1 MALRILIA
9 EDYKDLADSYKTI
22 LEGRGHEVTIT
33 SDGIECLR
41 AYKQQVTQ
49 PNGKIRRYFDVI
61 ILDYNM
67 KGMNGIDTAKEIQN
81 INPDQKIIFVTG
93 YGSEVIQKLKELIR
107 NAGVMNKPFTLDALL
122 VEVEGKWVSRLQEK
136 TRDGLKEWD
145 EQTGKSVSAIP
156 SGII

>member
-136 TRDGLKEWD
+136 TIGVLKEWN
-145 EQTGKSVSAIP
+145 EHAVNSVPTSQ